1 MAQTIFVL
9 NGPNLDA
16 LGDRTPGIYGGKAFA
31 SSDADA
37 MLAMSVPTREVQI
50 SSIRLRG
57 QFRNKSKIAPV
68 AAGTPSGSGS
78 FRSIA
83 ALYALNSITQ

>member
-9 NGPNLDA
+9 NGPNLNA
-16 LGDRTPGIYGGKAFA
+16 LGHRRPGINGGEAFA
-31 SSDADA
+31 GSDADA
-37 MLAMSVPTREVQI
+37 ATSVPAREVQI

-68 AAGTPSGSGS
+68 ARGTSSGFGS
-78 FRSIA
+78 LRSIP